1 MEKRENEVNKSLL
14 EEMPQLNKDGVS
26 YDYIN
31 EYAWFLPEFY
41 LQFKEKFKEMLESIE
56 KRKNGKIVLKYE
68 ERFPPNRFK
77 DVITEKNREKIEVLN
92 KLGGE
97 VNNLYKEG
105 KLTPKEFA
113 KYQSQVAKIIYN
125 SET

>member
-1 MEKRENEVNKSLL
+1 MEKKEAGINNIPSEEV
-14 EEMPQLNKDGVS
+14 PQLNEDGIS

-31 EYAWFLPEFY
+31 EYAWFSPDFHP
-41 LQFKEKFKEMLESIE
+41 QFEEMLESIE
-56 KRKNGKIVLKYE
+56 KRKNGKIVLRYE

-77 DVITEKNREKIEVLN
+77 DVITEKNRKKIEVLN
-92 KLGGE
+92 KLSDE

-105 KLTPKEFA
+105 KLTPEEFA
-113 KYQSQVAKIIYN
+113 KYQSQVVKIIYN

>member
-14 EEMPQLNKDGVS
+14 EEMPQLNKDGIS
-26 YDYIN
+26 CDYIN
-31 EYAWFLPEFY
+31 EYAWFSTDFHP
-41 LQFKEKFKEMLESIE
+41 QFEEKLESIE